1 MVIDNLTRDRWM
13 AEFAIY
19 AASQGYDVVCIVS
32 QDGVTYFSGQT
43 QELWRAYRIGRLHQ
57 SVNCSVSIVT
67 VPVVSAIDWYEIN
80 NTARG

>member
-1 MVIDNLTRDRWM
+1 MVIDKLTRDRSM

-19 AASQGYDVVCIVS
+19 AASRGFDVVCVVS
-32 QDGVTYFSGQT
+32 QDGVTYFSAET
-43 QELWRAYRIGRLHQ
+43 QELWNAYRMGRLHQ

-67 VPVVSAIDWYEIN
+67 VPVVTATDWHEIN